1 MNATKT
7 SDPLAE
13 SSATPCVFRLRRV
26 TLNGKASH
34 GLPVHEVQLTAAA
47 GSLTLIQHE
56 RSHRTREFASLLQG
70 LVRPTS
76 GEVLF
81 DEQTWTDSDYSRHFQ
96 MRSRIGRVF
105 DGPAWIQ
112 NANMMENVTL
122 ASRHHGSDS
131 KEARSRMRDWIQRFD
146 IADVSRER
154 PAFVEPALL
163 QIYQWIRALIHR
175 PALLI
180 LERPMQLVSTRMLP
194 KLIDATNDLR
204 RDGGCVLWM
213 TNTPIDTL
221 NADVRIQVQGRQWIY
236 IDGGQCD
243 E

>member
-1 MNATKT
+1 MNLTQT
-7 SDPLAE
+7 SN
-13 SSATPCVFRLRRV
+13 SQQSQCVLRLQRV
-26 TLNGKASH
+26 TLRGKASH
-34 GLPVHEVQLTAAA
+34 GLPVHEVQLTAEA
-47 GSLTLIQHE
+47 GRLIFIQHE
-56 RSHRTREFASLLQG
+56 RSHRTREFASMIQG
-70 LVRPTS
+70 LVPPTS
-76 GEVLF
+76 GQVLF
-81 DEQTWTDSDYSRHFQ
+81 NEQTWADVDYSRHFQ

-122 ASRHHGSDS
+122 ASRHHGASS
-131 KEARSRMRDWIQRFD
+131 GETRSRMRDWIKRFD

-175 PALLI
+175 PTLLI

-194 KLIDATNDLR
+194 KLIEAIDEIR
-204 RDGGCVLWM
+204 REGGCVLWM
-213 TNTPIDTL
+213 TNTPIETL
-221 NADVRIQVQGRQWIY
+221 DPDVLIQVQGRQWSY
-236 IDGGQCD
+236 VNGDPCD

>member
-1 MNATKT
+1 MIANETSHHLATR
-7 SDPLAE
+7 S
-13 SSATPCVFRLRRV
+13 VIRLHRV
-26 TLNGKASH
+26 TLRGKASH
-34 GLPVHEVQLTAAA
+34 GLPVHEVQLTADE
-47 GSLTLIQHE
+47 GSLIFIQHE
-56 RSHRTREFASLLQG
+56 RSHRTREFSSMIQG
-70 LVRPTS
+70 LVPPTS
-76 GEVLF
+76 GEVCF
-81 DEQTWTDSDYSRHFQ
+81 YEQTWMDADYARHFH

-122 ASRHHGSDS
+122 ASRHHGAGS
-131 KEARSRMRDWIQRFD
+131 KETRSRMRDWIKRFD

-194 KLIDATNDLR
+194 KLVDAINELR
-204 RDGGCVLWM
+204 HEGGCVLWM
-213 TNTPIDTL
+213 TNTPIETL
-221 NADVRIQVQGRQWIY
+221 EPDVLIHVQGRQWTHVS
-236 IDGGQCD
+236 GGQCD